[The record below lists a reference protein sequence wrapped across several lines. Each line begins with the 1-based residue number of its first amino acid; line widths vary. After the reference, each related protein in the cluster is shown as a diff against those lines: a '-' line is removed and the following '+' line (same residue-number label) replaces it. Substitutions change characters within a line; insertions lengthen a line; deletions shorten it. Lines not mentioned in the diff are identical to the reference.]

1 MKRLTL
7 AFPFDHMSGKLGIKQ
22 DLRYPESD
30 NKAFEA
36 PLDKRSYAK
45 NYKPTMV
52 AAHVTRT
59 GLQYFAIKTKSAFKN
74 TAAARLLCAL
84 VGAVAAVYSWIL
96 KQASILSQ
104 LQAQYDIAVNGGK
117 DAQGNPVGGNYEG
130 TFHKYVSNAVRD
142 ALRAKASV
150 IQLVGPTATVTI
162 GNNPFSDATD
172 AIAISK
178 AILVKFWNILCP
190 NGITFTV
197 DGEVGITT
205 DNGDFNDVFSK
216 PRINVLGLAQGT
228 GSASDY
234 VTMNGRYLL
243 NKDGDYCG
251 YQDEIT
257 AGIAFTTTDVA
268 PNA

>member
-117 DAQGNPVGGNYEG
+117 DAHGNPVGGNYEG

-142 ALRAKASV
+142 ALRAKDGL
-150 IQLVGPTATVTI
+150 IKLVGPTATVTI
-162 GNNPFSDATD
+162 GNNPFSAASN

-178 AILVKFWNILCP
+178 AILVKFWPILSER
-190 NGITFTV
+190 GITFTV
-197 DGEVGITT
+197 DGQTGIGIDQFIWADIVNEDRLNVMGVAEETIGDTTYIKVGDRYVVNSDGSYQTSDDT
-205 DNGDFNDVFSK
+205 
-216 PRINVLGLAQGT
+216 IN
-228 GSASDY
+228 
-234 VTMNGRYLL
+234 
-243 NKDGDYCG
+243 
-251 YQDEIT
+251 
-257 AGIAFTTTDVA
+257 AGAAYTTTDVA